1 LGAPLLKQRRSLFD
15 QRQFRFQL
23 LDSPPGCGEFTAVAG
38 RDPWR
43 DASVDEVLGF
53 PPVHRGLGQA
63 QLGGALYLLADE
75 LTRMQEL
82 ARIEAGG
89 S

>member
-1 LGAPLLKQRRSLFD
+1 MRS
-15 QRQFRFQL
+15 
-23 LDSPPGCGEFTAVAG
+23 
-38 RDPWR
+38 
-43 DASVDEVLGF
+43 DEVLGF